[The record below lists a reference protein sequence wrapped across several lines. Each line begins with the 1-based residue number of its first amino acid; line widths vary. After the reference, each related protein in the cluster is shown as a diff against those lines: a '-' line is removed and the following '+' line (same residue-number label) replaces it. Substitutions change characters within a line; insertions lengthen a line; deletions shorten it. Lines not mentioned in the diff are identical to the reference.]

1 MRFATTTTAR
11 NLQAP
16 GWAESRRARRHV
28 GPEWAIAL
36 ALLACAAAQAQ
47 TVFKPVN
54 KGPAANP
61 CPEGQVP
68 NDIYND
74 LQGIINDVIGATAG
88 VTSDIDAQVRDHVPD
103 DKEKPVDV
111 EIEVVTREQFIEKYV
126 DDTDGLGTGK
136 TNDQLKEEAGKIYDG
151 NAAYTY
157 TSDKKNASG
166 TQVVKIK
173 IFCKDSLRTS
183 TIDGDPIRELI
194 VHELVHAKLYCML
207 VLGVPGGSL
216 PFQDHDTGFFN
227 EIKRLIKKLKENLKL
242 SYAPNSERSAMC
254 MARVDL
260 FDQFG
265 NPIGQVLMQGGCVL
279 RHGPAGDLDFDGL
292 TEVPIEI
299 ISMSLVSITP
309 PGYQLMEDPFQIS
322 PGSVEQ
328 TIPTPDFP
336 AQSFFDLHYQF
347 NGPGVGGPKVT
358 QLRCMA
364 HDWLPFNDLFF
375 NPAPNPAGGFDL
387 IELTL
392 LDADTDGDGIGNAQD
407 VDDDNDGIPDVEDPW
422 PLIEDFDGDGLPDGA
437 DNCPEIFNPDQLD
450 TDNAGQG
457 DACDDDDDNDG
468 LPDSGDPCPLEHAC
482 DVNCDGSINGFD
494 VDPLVALLS
503 GGGTPC
509 SPCAGDTNGDGF
521 TDGFDIDG
529 FVDCLLGG

>member
-1 MRFATTTTAR
+1 MRFESTTAR
-11 NLQAP
+11 NLRAT
-16 GWAESRRARRHV
+16 ACLDSSRTSSRRRPAL
-28 GPEWAIAL
+28 AIAL
-36 ALLACAAAQAQ
+36 ALLACAAVQAQ

-74 LQGIINDVIGATAG
+74 LQGIINDTIGATAG
-88 VTSDIDAQVRDHVPD
+88 VASDIDSQVRDHVPD

-111 EIEVVTREQFIEKYV
+111 EIEVVTREQFINQYV

-136 TNDQLKEEAGKIYDG
+136 TNDQLKEEAGKLYDG
-151 NAAYTY
+151 LAGYTY

-173 IFCKDSLRTS
+173 IFCKDTLRTS
-183 TIDGDPIRELI
+183 TIDGDPARDLI

-216 PFQDHDTGFFN
+216 PFQDHDEGFFA
-227 EIKRLIKKLKENLKL
+227 EIKRLIELLKKNLKL
-242 SYAPNSERSAMC
+242 AYAPNSERSSNAMG
-254 MARVDL
+254 RVAVYD
-260 FDQFG
+260 G
-265 NPIGQVLMQGGCVL
+265 MGQLVGEVVMVGTVQVIS
-279 RHGPAGDLDFDGL
+279 GPAGDANFNGL

-299 ISMSLVSITP
+299 DALDLVSVQP
-309 PGYQLMEDPFQIS
+309 PGFTLHES
-322 PGSVEQ
+322 PTQGSFGFVEQ
-328 TIPTPDFP
+328 IQPNFDFP
-336 AQSFFDLHYQF
+336 AGSALDMRYQF
-347 NGPGVGGPKVT
+347 SGPGYNGQKFSHLDNLVN
-358 QLRCMA
+358 R
-364 HDWLPFNDLFF
+364 WLPFGHHYF
-375 NPAPNPAGGFDL
+375 NPGPTSAGGFDL
-387 IELTL
+387 IQLTMI
-392 LDADTDGDGIGNAQD
+392 DIDTDQDGIGNAD
-407 VDDDNDGIPDVEDPW
+407 DWDDDNDGLFDPEDPW
-422 PLIEDFDGDGLPDGA
+422 PLVDDVDGDGIPDGA
-437 DNCPEIFNPDQLD
+437 DNCPEVFNPGQLD

-494 VDPLVALLS
+494 VDPLVALLA

-521 TDGFDIDG
+521 VDGFDIDG